1 MQHAL
6 KTNVVRLIIFFPGES
21 QRNQLNVAC
30 EIVAGHT
37 VCISGWIPLD
47 PNVGPKKPKNPR
59 IASAH
64 FSHGREFLRKS
75 PNCMSSPDPS
85 IRRGTL
91 RVSQHE
97 CHSCQVLPRMS
108 KNAQCL
114 MLSRKTR
121 KMWRWRM
128 VTGGGK
134 HFFFLVWSLVQCAS
148 DSNTPSKIE
157 NHQPFAVRIYQEKP
171 IAGKGDH
178 DEFFTIAM
186 VLTMIP
192 LKWTSQDVRDCTFQ
206 KLAQFPNNVR
216 WRLLHAPLIVFNY
229 KCSYKHH
236 KYCMWPR
243 NLKWSLPASNFR
255 STFDITALGSALGRL
270 YRLYWQQGTSEK
282 LRALREVEDF
292 WGHAES
298 GILILQS
305 FYRFLAWF
313 HHETYWKILDKKKL
327 RKNHPIFLRCP
338 HTSQGHATHMIMFA
352 CTTSE
357 SYEDFLMLPSCKLL
371 HSYLAGSDNELFAG
385 SYLQLGSMEHR
396 MLH

>member
-1 MQHAL
+1 MKHGWNKNLVMQHAL

-121 KMWRWRM
+121 KM
-128 VTGGGK
+128 
-134 HFFFLVWSLVQCAS
+134 
-148 DSNTPSKIE
+148 
-157 NHQPFAVRIYQEKP
+157 
-171 IAGKGDH
+171 
-178 DEFFTIAM
+178 
-186 VLTMIP
+186 
-192 LKWTSQDVRDCTFQ
+192 
-206 KLAQFPNNVR
+206 
-216 WRLLHAPLIVFNY
+216 
-229 KCSYKHH
+229 
-236 KYCMWPR
+236 
-243 NLKWSLPASNFR
+243 
-255 STFDITALGSALGRL
+255 
-270 YRLYWQQGTSEK
+270 
-282 LRALREVEDF
+282 
-292 WGHAES
+292 
-298 GILILQS
+298 
-305 FYRFLAWF
+305 
-313 HHETYWKILDKKKL
+313 
-327 RKNHPIFLRCP
+327 
-338 HTSQGHATHMIMFA
+338 
-352 CTTSE
+352 
-357 SYEDFLMLPSCKLL
+357 
-371 HSYLAGSDNELFAG
+371 
-385 SYLQLGSMEHR
+385 
-396 MLH
+396 

>member
-1 MQHAL
+1 MVSAETWVKHGWNKNLVMQHAL

-134 HFFFLVWSLVQCAS
+134 HVFFSGLKFG
-148 DSNTPSKIE
+148 
-157 NHQPFAVRIYQEKP
+157 AVC
-171 IAGKGDH
+171 
-178 DEFFTIAM
+178 
-186 VLTMIP
+186 V
-192 LKWTSQDVRDCTFQ
+192 
-206 KLAQFPNNVR
+206 
-216 WRLLHAPLIVFNY
+216 
-229 KCSYKHH
+229 
-236 KYCMWPR
+236 
-243 NLKWSLPASNFR
+243 
-255 STFDITALGSALGRL
+255 
-270 YRLYWQQGTSEK
+270 WQQ
-282 LRALREVEDF
+282 
-292 WGHAES
+292 
-298 GILILQS
+298 
-305 FYRFLAWF
+305 
-313 HHETYWKILDKKKL
+313 
-327 RKNHPIFLRCP
+327 
-338 HTSQGHATHMIMFA
+338 HTI
-352 CTTSE
+352 
-357 SYEDFLMLPSCKLL
+357 
-371 HSYLAGSDNELFAG
+371 
-385 SYLQLGSMEHR
+385 
-396 MLH
+396 